1 MRGDGADARAQG
13 HAANGT
19 SDIDASD
26 TPAASRLLALSCLAC
41 TLLYELRMLR
51 CDAGSRSLYE
61 LLFIF
66 FFISF
71 LFTTVSIMGD
81 RPIQCL
87 TRKLYKYSV
96 RCNFF

>member
-61 LLFIF
+61 LLFIYFFYF
-66 FFISF
+66 FFVYYSF
-71 LFTTVSIMGD
+71 YHGRSPNTMFNKKI
-81 RPIQCL
+81 I
-87 TRKLYKYSV
+87 
-96 RCNFF
+96 